1 MLYALRNLALTAGT
15 RLGPYEILAP
25 LGAGGMGEVYR
36 ARDPKLHR
44 DVAIKV
50 LPESVAREPER
61 LARFE
66 REAHVLAALNH
77 PHIAAIYGLEEA
89 GGVQALVLELVE
101 GETLAERLARG
112 PLPVDEAL
120 GIARQIGEALE
131 TAHEKGIVHRDLKP
145 ANVKLTPD
153 GTVKV
158 LDFGLAK
165 AMAAEGVAPDV
176 THSPTITAAATQ
188 AGVVLG
194 TAAYMSPEQARG
206 KPVDKR
212 SDIWSF
218 GAVLYEMLT
227 GRRCF
232 EGETVSDVL
241 AAVLRQEPD
250 WSRLPGDTPAATQ
263 LLLRRCLERDPKKR
277 LRDIGDAWLEG
288 VAEAP
293 GGSPAQVVRKLP
305 IGWAAAILL
314 ALAAGYGITRWS
326 AKAAPSPR
334 GTATHSVVPLPPG
347 TRLAGWA
354 SPVVAISRDGRV
366 VAFVAQKENEIH
378 KLWIHRLDRDETKI
392 VPDSDTAEGPFFSDD
407 GQWIA
412 FATNVSQERSAQEG
426 QLKKYSVSTGLTQP
440 VAAIP
445 DYYGGSFAED
455 GSILVAVSTTE
466 GLWRLPVGGG
476 KPDTSAERVVWQGK
490 DQARS
495 LNWPQILPGGRA
507 ALVTDVDAVPTAVAV
522 LELASRRLESLA
534 TDVRFCR
541 YVADGRLLL
550 LRPDRTLLAA
560 PFDPG
565 TRRITGEP
573 VAVLKDVAAGGNDGG
588 AFAVSDTGTLIYATG
603 YLRDSGLERM
613 RLVRVSEGGEL
624 EPLPF
629 DADAFGRVP
638 NPSPDGRRLA
648 ATTMD
653 GSLWVYDL
661 VRRVRSRI
669 PTGDWKFQG
678 LSAVWSPSGED
689 LVFPASTQAGSGWT
703 IVRSRADGSGLPV
716 PVLPQGEERYPLAWT
731 PDGGQIV
738 YTVLGK
744 EPGLWVGPAG
754 GNGPQRKIADGV
766 VAGADLSPDGKWIVY
781 DLLGREGRDVV
792 AQPLAGPGAR
802 IQITTGGGRTPR
814 WSSDGR
820 AILYSSGDRYLRVR
834 VSAAGEKLEPSIP
847 EELFRSRDLRGFA
860 VAPDG
865 KGFFAVEV
873 PPESGVV
880 RELHLVTNWFS
891 ELEQLAPAKGAK

>member
-1 MLYALRNLALTAGT
+1 MLYAQHNLALIAGN

-25 LGAGGMGEVYR
+25 IGAGGMGEVYR
-36 ARDPKLHR
+36 ARDLKLHR

-50 LPESVAREPER
+50 LPESVARDPER

-66 REAHVLAALNH
+66 REAHLLAALNH
-77 PHIAAIYGLEEA
+77 PHIAAIYGLEES
-89 GGVQALVLELVE
+89 GGVPALVLELVE
-101 GETLAERLARG
+101 GETLAERLTRG

-165 AMAAEGVAPDV
+165 AMAGEGLAPDM

-250 WSRLPGDTPAATQ
+250 WSKLPGETPATAQ

-277 LRDIGDAWLEG
+277 LRDVGDAWLEG
-288 VAEAP
+288 VADAP
-293 GGSPAQVVRKLP
+293 GGTSARAARRLP
-305 IGWAAAILL
+305 IGWAAAIVL
-314 ALAAGYGITRWS
+314 ALAAGYGIPRWS
-326 AKAAPSPR
+326 AKAAPPN
-334 GTATHSVVPLPPG
+334 GTATHSIVPLPPG

-366 VAFVAQKENEIH
+366 IAFVAQKENEIA
-378 KLWIHRLDRDETKI
+378 KLWVHRLDRDETKV
-392 VPDSDTAEGPFFSDD
+392 VPDSDTAEGPFFSND
-407 GQWIA
+407 GLWIA
-412 FATNVSQERSAQEG
+412 FATNVSSERAAQAG

-476 KPDTSAERVVWQGK
+476 NPDTSAEKVVWKGK
-490 DQARS
+490 DVARS
-495 LNWPQILPGGRA
+495 LSWPQILPGGRA

-522 LELASRRLESLA
+522 LDLANRRLETLA

-541 YVADGRLLL
+541 YAADGRLLL

-560 PFDPG
+560 PFDPAS
-565 TRRITGEP
+565 RRITGEP
-573 VAVLKDVAAGGNDGG
+573 VAVLKEVAAGGNDGG

-603 YLRDSGLERM
+603 YIRDSGLEQM
-613 RLVRVSEGGEL
+613 RLVRVSEKGEL

-629 DADAFGRVP
+629 EPDAFGRVP
-638 NPSPDGRRLA
+638 YPSPDGRRLA

-653 GSLWVYDL
+653 GSLWVYD
-661 VRRVRSRI
+661 VARRVRSRV
-669 PTGDWKFQG
+669 PTAGWKLQG

-689 LVFPASTQAGSGWT
+689 LVFPASTRDGSGWA

-716 PVLPQGEERYPLAWT
+716 PVVPEGEERYPLAWT
-731 PDGGQIV
+731 PDGAQIV

-744 EPGLWVGPAG
+744 EPGLWVGPAN
-754 GNGPQRKIADGV
+754 GNGPQRKIVDGV
-766 VAGADLSPDGKWIVY
+766 VAGADVSPDGKWIVY

-792 AQPLAGPGAR
+792 AQPLSGPGAR
-802 IQITTGGGRTPR
+802 IQVTTGGGHTPR
-814 WSSDGR
+814 WSLDGK
-820 AILYSSGDRYLRVR
+820 AILYSTGDRYLRVR
-834 VSAAGEKLEPSIP
+834 VAAVGEKLEPSIP
-847 EELFRSRDLRGFA
+847 EELFRSPNLRGFA

-891 ELEQLAPAKGAK
+891 ELERLAPSKEVK